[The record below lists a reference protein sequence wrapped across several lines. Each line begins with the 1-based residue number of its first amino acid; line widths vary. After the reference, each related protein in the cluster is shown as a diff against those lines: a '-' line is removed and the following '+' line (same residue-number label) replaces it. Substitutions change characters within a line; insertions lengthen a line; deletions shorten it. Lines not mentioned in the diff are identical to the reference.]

1 MFTKT
6 LAALAVESGA
16 NIVIGSATAI
26 NYGDDGKAIKSVQ
39 YLDSGTSKTL
49 VATDVLISAGQWTP
63 KIFPRA
69 HLGAP
74 RGHSIVVRPPK
85 DFSPFVLDANIGPAP
100 HGPLKDDLFLEIFPR
115 SGDELNDFNTFYSCG
130 PDDYDVRLPA
140 TSDSVEVDE
149 KSCND
154 IWETLRSFSQEI
166 HDGELIT
173 KLACYK
179 AQIRPHGEGRKL
191 NLSLD
196 RQVLKVCGLLLAMT
210 NEAFKIYRGQAWS

>member
-1 MFTKT
+1 MIIKITGAEPKDIVITGMASNPGITVKSYEESGSPSHSAQVNPFIFTKT

-49 VATDVLISAGQWTP
+49 VATDVLISAGPWTP

-74 RGHSIVVRPPK
+74 RGRSIVVRPSK
-85 DFSPFVLDANIGPAP
+85 GFSPFVLDANIGPAP

-115 SGDELNDFNTFYSCG
+115 PGDELNDFDIFSSCG
-130 PDDYDVRLPA
+130 LDDYDVRLPA
-140 TSDSVEVDE
+140 TGDSVEVDE
-149 KSCND
+149 ESCND
-154 IWETLRSFSQEI
+154 IWETLRSVSQDTRRRVN
-166 HDGELIT
+166 H
-173 KLACYK
+173 K
-179 AQIRPHGEGRKL
+179 A
-191 NLSLD
+191 S
-196 RQVLKVCGLLLAMT
+196 VL
-210 NEAFKIYRGQAWS
+210 